1 MFEGTAQEII
11 ELMEYLTT
19 NPAFVIQAAITA
31 ALSLGVFVMVG
42 VIFWKVFREVT
53 REFEDDP
60 FFNPWKRDRRK

>member
-1 MFEGTAQEII
+1 MFEGTAREII

-19 NPAFVIQAAITA
+19 NPAFVIPAAITA

-60 FFNPWKRDRRK
+60 FFNPRKRDRRK

>member
-19 NPAFVIQAAITA
+19 TPASVITVAITA

-53 REFEDDP
+53 REFENDP
-60 FFNPWKRDRRK
+60 FFNPRKRDRRK

>member
-19 NPAFVIQAAITA
+19 NPAFVIQTAITA

-42 VIFWKVFREVT
+42 VIFWKVFRAVT
-53 REFEDDP
+53 REFEDEP
-60 FFNPWKRDRRK
+60 FFNPRKRDRRK

>member
-11 ELMEYLTT
+11 ELMEYFTT
-19 NPAFVIQAAITA
+19 NPAFVIPIAITA

-42 VIFWKVFREVT
+42 VIFWKVFRQIN

-60 FFNPWKRDRRK
+60 FFNPRKRDRRK

>member
-19 NPAFVIQAAITA
+19 NPAFVIQTAITA

-53 REFEDDP
+53 REFENDP
-60 FFNPWKRDRRK
+60 FFNPQKRDRRK

>member
-19 NPAFVIQAAITA
+19 NPAFVIQTAIAA

-60 FFNPWKRDRRK
+60 FFNPRKRDRRK

>member
-19 NPAFVIQAAITA
+19 NPAFVIQTAITA

-60 FFNPWKRDRRK
+60 FF

>member
-11 ELMEYLTT
+11 ELMEYFTT

-31 ALSLGVFVMVG
+31 ALSLG

-60 FFNPWKRDRRK
+60 FFNPRKRDRRK

>member
-31 ALSLGVFVMVG
+31 ALSLGV
-42 VIFWKVFREVT
+42 IFWKVFREVT

-60 FFNPWKRDRRK
+60 FFNPRKRDRCK

>member
-19 NPAFVIQAAITA
+19 NPDFVIQTAITA

-60 FFNPWKRDRRK
+60 FFNPRKRDRRK

>member
-19 NPAFVIQAAITA
+19 NPAFVIQTAITA

-42 VIFWKVFREVT
+42 VIFGRYLGKLPGNLKMIRF
-53 REFEDDP
+53 
-60 FFNPWKRDRRK
+60 